1 MHLEVQESCFER
13 LKHHIEGALR
23 HNLATQSMED
33 VEKRLKDGTFQMWA
47 AEDAIVITEI
57 CRMPSRSFLNI
68 SLGGGQ
74 LQQVKQ
80 LVEKVE
86 NYAKE
91 QSFDGVLII
100 GRRGWLRALDGY
112 KHAATVCVKE
122 F

>member
-1 MHLEVQESCFER
+1 M
-13 LKHHIEGALR
+13 R